1 MCYVKILMK
10 LINIW
15 GLLLA
20 ETWILDEVN
29 WISKSD
35 YKSKTIV
42 SIP

>member
-20 ETWILDEVN
+20 ETWILDAVN